1 MSLTRSHLQTLAFL
15 RKTAADQNLD
25 PGAQAMMAASKIN
38 PMSGNPSI
46 TPIDTSTPEQTG
58 EDTSKLEEAH
68 RKELEKKDE
77 ELRKARAE
85 NDRANLLLEKQKAE
99 ADLVAQHTQHLEAL
113 RKQQD
118 QLKSEEAQQKA
129 NLAAAEA
136 EHRSRLAEQK
146 ADMMVS
152 TSEQKAKML
161 MDAADQNAKAYVQM
175 TQDAQEANQN
185 QFASQFENLS
195 KQQADILNK
204 QNELVKQREEIS
216 NSRFGIS
223 DFTRKSVSDAV
234 AAAKNLTK
242 LRSRLQAM
250 PNVYMSEAHAPVE
263 KMAYYNE
270 DGEWVDATYKD
281 IAEQQRQN
289 YLAQDGATL
298 KERLMAE
305 AQMKDQMAQANGGK
319 ETMLQKLT
327 AENLAEA
334 QAAASERRQELNNM
348 GTKASDRELAEA
360 KDFTDPRRGL
370 SGLMEDHPWI
380 SGGLMLAGG
389 PLGLGIGQA
398 LYAYDKYVNDH
409 SSEYERMANASAL
422 AQKQAERDKEGFGM
436 KALRFTGNALGTI
449 SGLDGLTNAAGDW
462 VQGNDIARNHG
473 VSRDFLEASSDN
485 SADLAAYNQ
494 AVKDRGLASGWG
506 RDLGAVGG
514 EALMAASMA
523 IPGAG
528 AAGAAARLGARAAMG
543 VKAVNTGHKFMA
555 GYRAARMSQ
564 GATQAARAAAR
575 PAIVNNAMKWGGRA
589 MGAYDAVGLGASGYD
604 AINGTNYASYLQPG
618 RGYTAQNSYISQGG
632 HQVDPYT
639 GSQSGF
645 HTNSPAAQTA
655 ARQVMAN
662 TGSTPNL
669 SRMQASAGHG
679 SAASKT
685 SGLGPSGATKA
696 AAVADDRTST
706 AQVPNKPEGQ
716 PDVLAGTRATAIGPG
731 TLHRLNT
738 GYVDRTP
745 QGIERMYN
753 LKNNTWTNNVLKYG
767 PFVSQLTGGLIAPYA
782 GAYDPVRPD
791 WYKRLT
797 SESGLGASAAALTPE
812 GWQNTGI
819 WDRGPRDMNTTT
831 GQAMNALYRAS
842 HPMQTREVNMPRQL
856 HQDTSLTDLISSI
869 INSI

>member
-204 QNELVKQREEIS
+204 QNELVKQKEEIS

-234 AAAKNLTK
+234 AATKNLTK

-250 PNVYMSEAHAPVE
+250 PNVYMSDAHAPVE

-270 DGEWVDATYKD
+270 DGEWVDTTYKD
-281 IAEQQRQN
+281 IAEQQKQN

-327 AENLAEA
+327 AENLADA
-334 QAAASERRQELNNM
+334 QASAAERRQELNNLG
-348 GTKASDRELAEA
+348 GTSAAGRELAEA

-370 SGLMEDHPWI
+370 SGWMEDNPWAFAI
-380 SGGLMLAGG
+380 AG
-389 PLGLGIGQA
+389 PA

-409 SSEYERMANASAL
+409 SSEYDRMANASAL
-422 AQKQAERDKEGFGM
+422 AKKQAERDKENWGM
-436 KALRFTGNALGTI
+436 KALRGTASFLGDMTLGGI
-449 SGLDGLTNAAGDW
+449 TNAAGDW

-473 VSRDFLEASSDN
+473 VSRNFWEASSDN
-485 SADLAAYNQ
+485 AEDLAAYNQ

-506 RDLGAVGG
+506 RDLGALAG
-514 EALMAASMA
+514 ETALTASMV

-528 AAGAAARLGARAAMG
+528 AIGGAARVGAAGLKGM
-543 VKAVNTGHKFMA
+543 KAVRTGAKFMDA
-555 GYRAARMSQ
+555 YKATRATQA
-564 GATQAARAAAR
+564 ATQAARAAAN
-575 PAIVNNAMKWGGRA
+575 PAWMNNAMKWGNRA
-589 MGAYDAVGLGASGYD
+589 MGVYGYGSMGAGLADGVL
-604 AINGTNYASYLQPG
+604 GTNMSSYMVPG
-618 RGYTAQNSYISQGG
+618 RGYTAQNSYISRGG
-632 HQVDPYT
+632 YQVDPYT

-645 HTNSPAAQTA
+645 QTNSPAAQTA

-669 SRMQASAGHG
+669 SRMQASSAGSG

-685 SGLGPSGATKA
+685 SGLGASGATKA
-696 AAVADDRTST
+696 AAVADDHTST
-706 AQVPNKPEGQ
+706 EQVPNKPEEFA
-716 PDVLAGTRATAIGPG
+716 PIAGKATAISPN
-731 TLHRLNT
+731 TAHKFNT
-738 GYVDRTP
+738 GYVDWTP
-745 QGIERMYN
+745 QGASRMYG
-753 LKNNTWTNNVLKYG
+753 LKHNTWTNNALKYG
-767 PFVSQLTGGLIAPYA
+767 PILSQLTGGMIAPYA

-797 SESGLGASAAALTPE
+797 SESGLRASATALSPE
-812 GWQNTGI
+812 AWQNTGI
-819 WDRGPRDMNTTT
+819 WDRRGPAGMNSTS
-831 GQAMNALYRAS
+831 GQAMNAMWRAS
-842 HPMQTREVNMPRQL
+842 HPMQTRDVNMPRQL
-856 HQDTSLTDLISSI
+856 HQDTSLTDLISSLTQ
-869 INSI
+869 SF